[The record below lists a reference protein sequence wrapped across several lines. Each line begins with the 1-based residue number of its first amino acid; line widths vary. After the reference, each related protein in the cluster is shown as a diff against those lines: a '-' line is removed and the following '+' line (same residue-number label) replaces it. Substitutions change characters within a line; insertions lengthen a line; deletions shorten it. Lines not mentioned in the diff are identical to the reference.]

1 MTQNIIKL
9 KNEKILLEY
18 LYNKLLHGNIKEITS
33 TQGISTFFLLLF
45 CIAII
50 IG

>member
-18 LYNKLLHGNIKEITS
+18 LYNKLLHGNIKK
-33 TQGISTFFLLLF
+33 
-45 CIAII
+45 
-50 IG
+50 